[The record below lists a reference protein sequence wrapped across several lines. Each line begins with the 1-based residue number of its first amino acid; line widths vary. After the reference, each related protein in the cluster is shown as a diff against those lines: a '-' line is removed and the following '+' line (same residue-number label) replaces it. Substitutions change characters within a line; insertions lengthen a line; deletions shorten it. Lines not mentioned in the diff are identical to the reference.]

1 MATTEDGWKLAL
13 HRYPPVTSE
22 QYREPV
28 ILCHGFATN
37 RFSFDLDEEHSMAR
51 YLNARGF
58 DVWLVE
64 FRGHGASD
72 MPGEGRGLTYG
83 WSIDDYITK
92 DLPAILDEV
101 RSLSGSDQVSYLG
114 HSTGGCVMYAYLAT
128 SDPAPVKNFIAVASP
143 IGMGE
148 GSEPLKRFISIAK
161 NGEWALNQLG
171 YLPVGTLAA
180 SGAPFTGM
188 IRMSLTSMFF
198 APENFTNTT
207 MAKFSARGV
216 DNVSSNVCYQ
226 WLDWI
231 ENHTFR
237 SFDRTVS
244 YTDLLAHI
252 DTPIFVLAGSIDA
265 TALYEDVRRGYERVS
280 SQDKT
285 FRVFGRSGGDEYDYC
300 HDGLCLGKGAS
311 DEVYPAIARWL
322 EERSTPVDGG

>member
-1 MATTEDGWKLAL
+1 
-13 HRYPPVTSE
+13 
-22 QYREPV
+22 
-28 ILCHGFATN
+28 
-37 RFSFDLDEEHSMAR
+37 
-51 YLNARGF
+51 
-58 DVWLVE
+58 
-64 FRGHGASD
+64 
-72 MPGEGRGLTYG
+72 
-83 WSIDDYITK
+83 
-92 DLPAILDEV
+92 
-101 RSLSGSDQVSYLG
+101 
-114 HSTGGCVMYAYLAT
+114 
-128 SDPAPVKNFIAVASP
+128 
-143 IGMGE
+143 
-148 GSEPLKRFISIAK
+148 
-161 NGEWALNQLG
+161 
-171 YLPVGTLAA
+171 
-180 SGAPFTGM
+180 
-188 IRMSLTSMFF
+188 
-198 APENFTNTT
+198 

-300 HDGLCLGKGAS
+300 HVGLCLGKGAS